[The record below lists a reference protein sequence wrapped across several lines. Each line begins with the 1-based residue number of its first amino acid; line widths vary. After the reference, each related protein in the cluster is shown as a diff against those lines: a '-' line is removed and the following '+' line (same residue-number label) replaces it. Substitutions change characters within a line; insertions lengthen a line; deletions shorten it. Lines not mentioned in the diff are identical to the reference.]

1 MALVWRMS
9 QGGGT
14 QDTRVRVMLGWG
26 GGTGGGEKGYVQDTH
41 VEAGVG
47 HDGEKGRITLRSL
60 V

>member
-1 MALVWRMS
+1 MS

-26 GGTGGGEKGYVQDTH
+26 GSTGGGEKGYVQDTH